1 MCPEGCCTQI
11 NSTIETILEQRIL
24 DDIHL
29 EILRRIRNK
38 KVPSLTKKIIVHS
51 LIRIQDLHN
60 QRCKLHEELLITV
73 QKKVQIR
80 NIKNQIN
87 MEMKEKA
94 REFQLR
100 QMIRNYDFKESVTQ
114 QLVDDFSRKMGFFFG
129 VNNFTNDAKETVDSR
144 QLHDKLQPDNAGPSL
159 QTVVEKE
166 AFTDH
171 EKKTKNIKEDN
182 RECGEMG
189 PKSIWEKVG

>member
-1 MCPEGCCTQI
+1 M
-11 NSTIETILEQRIL
+11 EQRIL

-38 KVPSLTKKIIVHS
+38 KVSSLRKKIIS
-51 LIRIQDLHN
+51 LIRIQDHHN

-80 NIKNQIN
+80 NMKNQIN

-100 QMIRNYDFKESVTQ
+100 QMIRNYDFKEIVTQ
-114 QLVDDFSRKMGFFFG
+114 QLVDDFPRKMVFFFRSEQ
-129 VNNFTNDAKETVDSR
+129 F
-144 QLHDKLQPDNAGPSL
+144 
-159 QTVVEKE
+159 
-166 AFTDH
+166 H
-171 EKKTKNIKEDN
+171 E
-182 RECGEMG
+182 RC
-189 PKSIWEKVG
+189 